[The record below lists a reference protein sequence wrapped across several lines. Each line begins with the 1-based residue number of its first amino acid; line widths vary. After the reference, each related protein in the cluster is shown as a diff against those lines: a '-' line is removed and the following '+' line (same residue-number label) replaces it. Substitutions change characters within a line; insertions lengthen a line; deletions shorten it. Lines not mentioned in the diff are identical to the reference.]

1 MERLKYISLVAE
13 LRLIAVRKALTLL
26 DDKEDAE
33 DVAGEVLLRLWERHE
48 DLRENTD
55 EVRHLAD
62 RMTRNLALDL
72 LRRRRRHP
80 ILRIFLR
87 QDCGDEDMG
96 KISDVTDSLTPQH
109 YIEDK
114 EAGDIVQR
122 TMNQLPYNWRR
133 IVEMREQ
140 EDMSFAEI
148 AQVLGTSESSC
159 RGMMSKAR
167 QRMLQLISKMTRRWK
182 KSTYRNCLTVTW
194 LLKRPRRKNNFF
206 PTTSAPI
213 GTFLQNGG
221 TSLSCSVVSGNIG
234 KTGSVT

>member
-33 DVAGEVLLRLWERHE
+33 DVVGEVLLRLWERHE

-80 ILRIFLR
+80 ILRIFHR
-87 QDCGDEDMG
+87 QDNGEEETG
-96 KISDVTDSLTPQH
+96 NIPDVTDSLTPQH
-109 YIEDK
+109 YIEAK
-114 EAGDIVQR
+114 EAGDIVHR
-122 TMNQLPYNWRR
+122 AMSQLPYNWRK
-133 IVEMREQ
+133 IVEMREY
-140 EDMSFAEI
+140 EKMSFAEI
-148 AQVLGTSESSC
+148 AAVLGTTESSC

-167 QRMLQLISKMTRRWK
+167 TRLLQILNRIM
-182 KSTYRNCLTVTW
+182 
-194 LLKRPRRKNNFF
+194 
-206 PTTSAPI
+206 
-213 GTFLQNGG
+213 
-221 TSLSCSVVSGNIG
+221 
-234 KTGSVT
+234 

>member
-33 DVAGEVLLRLWERHE
+33 DVVGEVLLRLWERHE

-80 ILRIFLR
+80 ILRIFHR
-87 QDCGDEDMG
+87 QDNGEEKTG
-96 KISDVTDSLTPQH
+96 NIPDVTDSLTPQH
-109 YIEDK
+109 YIEAK
-114 EAGDIVQR
+114 EAGDIVHR
-122 TMNQLPYNWRR
+122 AMSQLPYNWRK
-133 IVEMREQ
+133 IVEMREY
-140 EDMSFAEI
+140 DRMSFAEI
-148 AQVLGTSESSC
+148 ASVLGTTESSC

-167 QRMLQLISKMTRRWK
+167 TRLLQILNRIM
-182 KSTYRNCLTVTW
+182 
-194 LLKRPRRKNNFF
+194 
-206 PTTSAPI
+206 
-213 GTFLQNGG
+213 
-221 TSLSCSVVSGNIG
+221 
-234 KTGSVT
+234 